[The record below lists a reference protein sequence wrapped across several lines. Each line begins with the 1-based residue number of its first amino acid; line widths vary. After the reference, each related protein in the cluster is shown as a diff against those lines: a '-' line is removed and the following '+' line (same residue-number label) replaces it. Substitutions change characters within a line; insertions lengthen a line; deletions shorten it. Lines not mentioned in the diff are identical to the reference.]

1 MHIDNIEFV
10 INDKKLFKE
19 WFINTYNQQ
28 FNEKPLV
35 ITEIDI
41 KELKEVEKEKE
52 KEQINK
58 YLREVTK
65 VVSVSLFDRDLTNGV
80 LGKGRSQDVILVRK
94 ISLYIVCNMLKFSK
108 PYTGEVINKD
118 RTTVL
123 HHCKTINGFLKVDKV
138 FYMKFDQI
146 LKTLGEKGLV
156 KYKSKN
162 GVAKIYRNS

>member
-1 MHIDNIEFV
+1 M
-10 INDKKLFKE
+10 
-19 WFINTYNQQ
+19 
-28 FNEKPLV
+28 V
-35 ITEIDI
+35 ITKIDL
-41 KELKEVEKEKE
+41 KELKEVEKENE

-58 YLREVTK
+58 YLREVIK
-65 VVSVSLFDRDLTNGV
+65 VVSVSLFNRDLTNGV

-146 LKTLGEKGLV
+146 LRTLGERGLV
-156 KYKSKN
+156 KYKNKN
-162 GVAKIYRNS
+162 GEAKIYRNS